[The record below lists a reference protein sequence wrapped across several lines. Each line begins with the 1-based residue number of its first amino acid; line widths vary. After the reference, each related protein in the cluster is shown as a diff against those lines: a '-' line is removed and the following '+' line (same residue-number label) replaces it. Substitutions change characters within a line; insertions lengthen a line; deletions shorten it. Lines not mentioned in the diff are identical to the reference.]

1 MKISILFLAFFIQ
14 NISSA
19 QTIERVERAKVAT
32 KTFKELNF
40 FQDGGGMILSPN
52 VIKLYEGIKKLSGGK
67 TDDLMKY
74 RWGMNVIDEGN
85 TPRVMGFFNVPYKQ
99 MNVGVLGCVACHSGK
114 AAGEYIVG
122 LGNKNIDVG
131 QIGIDA
137 YNVELFWSKVP
148 GIKTPEFIAME
159 KTALRFSKKLSDPKL
174 HNLTQGLV
182 PISMIRTW
190 FYDQA
195 NVAIPENM
203 NRAQAK
209 VPHMWGYGEKRK
221 VGSFCDGF
229 GNGELGGWAIA
240 VELFAGQ
247 KNDVV
252 KTYLPKIH
260 QAEDVLGDFLPPKYP
275 FTVDLG
281 KAGMGKMV
289 YERSCQKCHGTYERD
304 GNHIAIFQA
313 PKHIPYQVVKTDED
327 RLLGN
332 NPQFYQ
338 LVATNPL
345 NDIIQST
352 TLPKGYFAPRLEGV
366 WARFPYLHNGSVPT
380 LYDLI
385 SDPTTRPKIF
395 SLVNAGEKSRFDEK
409 YLGLTKLEVTQEKRA
424 ERSTYDTSK
433 AGHSNQGH
441 YFESFKTLTEADKL
455 AVIEYLKTL

>member
-1 MKISILFLAFFIQ
+1 MFLIITSLFLNLTQ
-14 NISSA
+14 A
-19 QTIERVERAKVAT
+19 QTIERIERDEAAR

-40 FQDGGGMILSPN
+40 FKDGGGMTLSPN
-52 VIKLYEGIKKLSGGK
+52 VIKLYEGIKNMAGGK

-74 RWGMNVIDEGN
+74 RWGMNVIDEGKGA
-85 TPRVMGFFNVPYKQ
+85 RVMGLFSEPYKK

-148 GIKTPEFIAME
+148 GIKTPEYIEME
-159 KTALRFSKKLSDPKL
+159 KNSLKFSKKLSNPKL

-190 FYDQA
+190 FYDQGQ
-195 NVAIPENM
+195 VPISDKM

-247 KNDVV
+247 KSSVV
-252 KTYLPKIH
+252 KSYLPKIH
-260 QAEDVLGDFLPPKYP
+260 EAEDVLGDFLPPKYP
-275 FTVDLG
+275 FTIDTSKAAFG
-281 KAGMGKMV
+281 KLI
-289 YERSCQKCHGTYERD
+289 YEKSCQKCHGSYERD
-304 GNHIAIFQA
+304 GNHLAVFQV
-313 PKHIPYQVVKTDED
+313 PKHIPYSVVKTDED

-332 NPQFYQ
+332 DPQFYQ
-338 LVATNPL
+338 LVSTNPL
-345 NDIIQST
+345 NDIIQAT
-352 TLPKGYFAPRLEGV
+352 NLGKGYFAPRLEGV
-366 WARFPYLHNGSVPT
+366 WARFPYLHNASVPT
-380 LYDLI
+380 LYDLLNE
-385 SDPTTRPKIF
+385 PTTRPKTF

-409 YLGLTKLEVTQEKRA
+409 HLGLTQIEISEGNKSA
-424 ERSTYDTSK
+424 RSTYDTAK

-441 YFESFKTLTEADKL
+441 YFESFKILTEADKL
-455 AVIEYLKTL
+455 ALIEYLKTL

>member
-1 MKISILFLAFFIQ
+1 MFLILFSLLLNTQ
-14 NISSA
+14 A
-19 QTIERVERAKVAT
+19 QTIERVQRAEAAN
-32 KTFKELNF
+32 KTFRELNF
-40 FQDGGGMILSPN
+40 FKDGGGMTLSPN

-74 RWGMNVIDEGN
+74 RWGMNVIDGE
-85 TPRVMGFFNVPYKQ
+85 VMGFFNVPYNA

-148 GIKTPEFIAME
+148 AVKTPDYLAVE
-159 KTALRFSKKLSDPKL
+159 KNALRFSKNLSNPKL

-190 FYDQA
+190 FYEQA
-195 NVAIPENM
+195 NTSIPENM

-247 KNDVV
+247 KSSVV
-252 KTYLPKIH
+252 KSYLPKIH
-260 QAEDVLGDFLPPKYP
+260 QAEDVLGDILPPKYP
-275 FTVDLG
+275 FAINAG
-281 KAGMGKMV
+281 KAGLGKMV

-304 GNHIAIFQA
+304 GNHLAVFQA
-313 PKHIPYQVVKTDED
+313 PKHIPFHVVKTDED

-332 NPQFYQ
+332 DPQFYQ

-352 TLPKGYFAPRLEGV
+352 NLPKGYFAPRLEGV

-380 LYDLI
+380 IYELI
-385 SDPTTRPKIF
+385 SEPGSRSKMF
-395 SLVNAGEKSRFDEK
+395 SLTNAGEKSRFDEK
-409 YLGLTKLEVTQEKRA
+409 NLGLTNVVIA
-424 ERSTYDTSK
+424 EENKTARSTYDTSK
-433 AGHSNQGH
+433 PGHSNQGH
-441 YFESFKTLTEADKL
+441 YFESFKTLTVEDKYSL
-455 AVIEYLKTL
+455 IEYLKTL